1 MPDKRKKSKYEI
13 KLLDEKRA
21 FVVVALTNKLSLV
34 GKALAANALAHYDSR
49 KGYAYAAI
57 PKMAVE
63 AGYSATSTKTIN
75 EGLKEMHDTGA
86 FKVVRTKGGAKNT
99 HHICP
104 NMSWFR
110 HEYELLRQSG
120 QVEEDEFWDIRDD
133 QGENNSGSQPEIK
146 SGCEQAHLGSGLDNS
161 GSQQNNSGSQPHNPG
176 SEPDEED
183 HKKKTLEEDQKKRT
197 NPRGAPAASCREP
210 LGRFVG
216 DDAQRQKG
224 ANDNVKQDDA
234 DLGAKVAPWPVDMYQ
249 KFMDIY
255 PKGGSPM
262 KIKKELDRIEREG
275 RTDYRFILK
284 GASNY
289 KREKEGTQSQF
300 ISDPANFLRDGV
312 YEGYQKEPP
321 SRYKRTA
328 AI

>member
-13 KLLDEKRA
+13 ELLDEKRA
-21 FVVVALTNKLSLV
+21 FVVVALTGKLNLA
-34 GKALAANALAHYDSR
+34 GKAAAANALAHYDSR
-49 KGYAYAAI
+49 KGYAYASVET
-57 PKMAVE
+57 MARE
-63 AGYSATSTKTIN
+63 AGYAPTSTKTLN
-75 EGLKEMHDTGA
+75 RGLTEIHEIGA
-86 FKVVRTKGGAKNT
+86 FSVKRTRGGAKNT
-99 HHICP
+99 HHMCP
-104 NMSWFR
+104 NMAWFR
-110 HEYELLRQSG
+110 AEYELLRKSRKLDD
-120 QVEEDEFWDIRDD
+120 DEFADIRDVEGD
-133 QGENNSGSQPEIK
+133 RPGSQPEINNP
-146 SGCEQAHLGSGLDNS
+146 GSELENTGSELDNS
-161 GSQQNNSGSQPHNPG
+161 GSQLSNRG

-183 HKKKTLEEDQKKRT
+183 CKKKTLEKDQKKT
-197 NPRGAPAASCREP
+197 IKGVPAAARS
-210 LGRFVG
+210 GQFGHSDVA
-216 DDAQRQKG
+216 DDAQCQN
-224 ANDNVKQDDA
+224 ATNDNVKQDDA

-255 PKGGSPM
+255 PKGGNPM
-262 KIKKELDRIEREG
+262 KIKRALDRIEREG
-275 RTDYRFILK
+275 RTDYRLILK